1 MPALSR
7 RIHDLP
13 SRARLLHFPLSTTFF
28 PSHRTNRRCSPDIRV
43 SKLISLRKLERI
55 LKDKLV
61 LPTFTPN
68 PQAQQ
73 QQQTEKQAET
83 QSPAPGTP
91 FRRLGPLARGTQLSQ
106 LGGSSPMNL
115 FSFVDQLANAMTDD
129 LAGES
134 SLYHTNLS
142 SNNPPSIQSN
152 LSIRSNPSPSPSP
165 SPSPAL
171 RVTKRRLPS
180 LYPPAAM
187 MPFGHKDSV
196 GTFPNHLAFPYD
208 IVDKRSE
215 YVITADIPGASKD
228 MVEVSVDD
236 DRVLH
241 IVDERADRHEERGG
255 SEADGG
261 FILFPYGQLV

>member
-28 PSHRTNRRCSPDIRV
+28 PSHRTNRCGSPDIRV

-134 SLYHTNLS
+134 PLQHSPHIKQSPL
-142 SNNPPSIQSN
+142 NPIQS
-152 LSIRSNPSPSPSP
+152 LNPSQSIPSHLHLQHCASP
-165 SPSPAL
+165 NA
-171 RVTKRRLPS
+171 
-180 LYPPAAM
+180 
-187 MPFGHKDSV
+187 
-196 GTFPNHLAFPYD
+196 AFPHSTHPQ
-208 IVDKRSE
+208 R
-215 YVITADIPGASKD
+215 
-228 MVEVSVDD
+228 
-236 DRVLH
+236 
-241 IVDERADRHEERGG
+241 
-255 SEADGG
+255 
-261 FILFPYGQLV
+261 

>member
-134 SLYHTNLS
+134 SLYHANL
-142 SNNPPSIQSN
+142 
-152 LSIRSNPSPSPSP
+152 
-165 SPSPAL
+165 
-171 RVTKRRLPS
+171 
-180 LYPPAAM
+180 
-187 MPFGHKDSV
+187 
-196 GTFPNHLAFPYD
+196 
-208 IVDKRSE
+208 
-215 YVITADIPGASKD
+215 
-228 MVEVSVDD
+228 
-236 DRVLH
+236 
-241 IVDERADRHEERGG
+241 
-255 SEADGG
+255 
-261 FILFPYGQLV
+261 

>member
-1 MPALSR
+1 M
-7 RIHDLP
+7 
-13 SRARLLHFPLSTTFF
+13 
-28 PSHRTNRRCSPDIRV
+28 
-43 SKLISLRKLERI
+43 ERI

-73 QQQTEKQAET
+73 QQQTEKQAD
-83 QSPAPGTP
+83 QS
-91 FRRLGPLARGTQLSQ
+91 LARGTQLSQ

-134 SLYHTNLS
+134 SASIANLS

-152 LSIRSNPSPSPSP
+152 LSIQSIP

-196 GTFPNHLAFPYD
+196 GIFPNHLAFPYD
-208 IVDKRSE
+208 IV
-215 YVITADIPGASKD
+215 
-228 MVEVSVDD
+228 VS
-236 DRVLH
+236 
-241 IVDERADRHEERGG
+241 
-255 SEADGG
+255 
-261 FILFPYGQLV
+261 LF

>member
-1 MPALSR
+1 MTRNQP
-7 RIHDLP
+7 P
-13 SRARLLHFPLSTTFF
+13 
-28 PSHRTNRRCSPDIRV
+28 
-43 SKLISLRKLERI
+43 RKLERI

-68 PQAQQ
+68 PKAQQ
-73 QQQTEKQAET
+73 QQQTEKQADQ
-83 QSPAPGTP
+83 QSPVPGTP

-134 SLYHTNLS
+134 PASNANLS
-142 SNNPPSIQSN
+142 SNNPPSIQTN
-152 LSIRSNPSPSPSP
+152 LSIQSIPIHPNPSQSIPFPSS
-165 SPSPAL
+165 AL

-208 IVDKRSE
+208 IV
-215 YVITADIPGASKD
+215 
-228 MVEVSVDD
+228 VS
-236 DRVLH
+236 L
-241 IVDERADRHEERGG
+241 
-255 SEADGG
+255 
-261 FILFPYGQLV
+261 FIYLYWQLV

>member
-1 MPALSR
+1 MTRNQP
-7 RIHDLP
+7 P
-13 SRARLLHFPLSTTFF
+13 
-28 PSHRTNRRCSPDIRV
+28 
-43 SKLISLRKLERI
+43 RKLERI

-68 PQAQQ
+68 PKAQQ
-73 QQQTEKQAET
+73 QQQTEKQADQ
-83 QSPAPGTP
+83 QSPVPGTP

-255 SEADGG
+255 SEADGT
-261 FILFPYGQLV
+261 FIFIYVWAIKVTSCFCSQGPSTWFTTDRSVGSSGTFSCRTTSRTARSSRR

>member
-1 MPALSR
+1 MTRNQP
-7 RIHDLP
+7 P
-13 SRARLLHFPLSTTFF
+13 
-28 PSHRTNRRCSPDIRV
+28 
-43 SKLISLRKLERI
+43 RKLERI

-73 QQQTEKQAET
+73 QQQTEKQAD
-83 QSPAPGTP
+83 QSPVPGTP

-134 SLYHTNLS
+134 SASIANLS

-152 LSIRSNPSPSPSP
+152 LSIQFIP

-208 IVDKRSE
+208 IV
-215 YVITADIPGASKD
+215 
-228 MVEVSVDD
+228 VS
-236 DRVLH
+236 
-241 IVDERADRHEERGG
+241 
-255 SEADGG
+255 
-261 FILFPYGQLV
+261 LF

>member
-73 QQQTEKQAET
+73 QQQTEKQAEQ

-106 LGGSSPMNL
+106 LGGSSPIL
-115 FSFVDQLANAMTDD
+115 RARIFHACKFVIHIIIHHIINCFC
-129 LAGES
+129 
-134 SLYHTNLS
+134 YIFI
-142 SNNPPSIQSN
+142 IQSLFAN
-152 LSIRSNPSPSPSP
+152 
-165 SPSPAL
+165 
-171 RVTKRRLPS
+171 
-180 LYPPAAM
+180 
-187 MPFGHKDSV
+187 
-196 GTFPNHLAFPYD
+196 
-208 IVDKRSE
+208 IVDNLTLL
-215 YVITADIPGASKD
+215 IHNI
-228 MVEVSVDD
+228 
-236 DRVLH
+236 
-241 IVDERADRHEERGG
+241 I
-255 SEADGG
+255 
-261 FILFPYGQLV
+261 IL